1 MVPGG
6 SVYSSIR
13 NHSPTCCFK
22 ESSGEREGL
31 GTGHSSTS
39 FMSMQ
44 LKLPS
49 SKRRVV
55 LKLFA
60 AAVNVAAST
69 HSYNERS
76 VRDTSADASNV

>member
-1 MVPGG
+1 
-6 SVYSSIR
+6 VYSSIR

-22 ESSGEREGL
+22 ESSGESE

-44 LKLPS
+44 LKVPS